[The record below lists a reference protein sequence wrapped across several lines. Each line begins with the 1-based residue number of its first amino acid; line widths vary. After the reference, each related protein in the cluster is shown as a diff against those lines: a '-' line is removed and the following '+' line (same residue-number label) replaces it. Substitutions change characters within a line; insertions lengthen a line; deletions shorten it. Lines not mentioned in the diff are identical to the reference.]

1 MTGPRIGS
9 LFSCVG
15 GLDLAALSVIGGSVA
30 WHAEIDPAGCR
41 VLAAR
46 WPGVPNLGS
55 VSDIDFTAVE
65 PVDLL
70 AFGFPCT
77 DVSLAGAGAGI
88 APGTRSGLWSEGAR
102 AIKALRP
109 SLVLIENVRGLL
121 SARADSDVEPCP
133 WCLGDRG
140 GDGQQPVL
148 RALGAVLGDLAEL
161 GFDAE
166 WIGVPAS
173 DVGACHQRFRVFILA
188 WPANSPRG
196 SRQLG
201 DGERLPAGWNSTR
214 RDPGHLTGDTSVF
227 GRDLAPVAGER
238 GESAR
243 SPGGSGGLAPYADG
257 ARREREAADT
267 GARRPPAGSPASVD
281 GAGGYG
287 SVATDPV
294 RAGLGAWGRLSGS
307 GRSATL
313 GDGAQTPADPD
324 SVAGGQQPVG
334 ESGSGGPTVAG
345 LGHSTVP
352 DAESVG
358 RDEGRPEPAW
368 VVGGPDA
375 AVGGDAPV
383 QWGRWPVL
391 APDTPGGGGQDIAG
405 GGVADAVVSEPRAG
419 GGDRSGDHAPRVH
432 DAGGDAS
439 ELAWGV
445 YEPAI
450 RRWELVLGRA
460 APPPTTTGVRGGQQL
475 SAEFVEWMQG
485 LPAGWVTD
493 EVSRNDA
500 LRLLGGM
507 VVPQQGAAAFRTLL
521 ARRAESIGRAA

>member
-1 MTGPRIGS
+1 MTLRIGS

-15 GLDLAALSVIGGSVA
+15 GLDLAALSVVGGSVA
-30 WHAEIDPAGCR
+30 WHAEIDPAGCK
-41 VLAAR
+41 VLTAR

-121 SARADSDVEPCP
+121 SARANSDVEPCP

-148 RALGAVLGDLAEL
+148 RALGAVLGDLADL

-173 DVGACHQRFRVFILA
+173 DVGACHQRFRVFVLA
-188 WPANSPRG
+188 WPARPSGIGCGPARWDNGVRAAGLVPG
-196 SRQLG
+196 VDVVG
-201 DGERLPAGWNSTR
+201 DASLLR
-214 RDPGHLTGDTSVF
+214 
-227 GRDLAPVAGER
+227 RDLAPVAGER
-238 GESAR
+238 GESTRA
-243 SPGGSGGLAPYADG
+243 PGGSGGTATHSDG
-257 ARREREAADT
+257 AGRERKAADD
-267 GARRPPAGSPASVD
+267 GACGPPSGSPASVD
-281 GAGGYG
+281 GAGGCG
-287 SVATDPV
+287 SVAAPDSIGE
-294 RAGLGAWGRLSGS
+294 GLGARCGLPGP
-307 GRSATL
+307 GGQAPV
-313 GDGAQTPADPD
+313 GDGAPTLAHPD
-324 SVAGGQQPVG
+324 GGAGGQQPVG
-334 ESGSGGPTVAG
+334 EPGSGGPPVAG
-345 LGHSTVP
+345 LGHPTVP

-358 RDEGRPEPAW
+358 RHEGRPEPARL
-368 VVGGPDA
+368 VGGPDA
-375 AVGGDAPV
+375 AVSGDAPV
-383 QWGRWPVL
+383 QWGRWPAL
-391 APDTPGGGGQDIAG
+391 APDTPSGGGQDIAG
-405 GGVADAVVSEPRAG
+405 GGVADAFVSEPRAG

-432 DAGGDAS
+432 DAGGDAP

-521 ARRAESIGRAA
+521 ARRAESIERAA